1 VEWRN
6 LDSVDLQENGEIHNP
21 LWFWDGHALWVVS
34 FRQKLFCRKRV
45 WCVAVAHREP
55 PRGFLERGRA
65 PSWLL
70 TIRDRVARRAFRR
83 KAEQFSRC
91 DGYAVFARCG
101 GCAVLAALR
110 PRDDFEATS
119 PAMWCSVGIR
129 RAMRRLR
136 RDVAREGASAGP
148 DGELIERL
156 VLLLINAAQDK
167 EVDL

>member
-1 VEWRN
+1 MAVCRN
-6 LDSVDLQENGEIHNP
+6 GI
-21 LWFWDGHALWVVS
+21 
-34 FRQKLFCRKRV
+34 
-45 WCVAVAHREP
+45 
-55 PRGFLERGRA
+55 
-65 PSWLL
+65 
-70 TIRDRVARRAFRR
+70 
-83 KAEQFSRC
+83 
-91 DGYAVFARCG
+91 
-101 GCAVLAALR
+101 
-110 PRDDFEATS
+110 RDDFEATS